1 MLGAHNRTRTGD
13 LILTKNVLYLL
24 SYVGSQWAGQDS
36 NLRRLPP
43 AGLQPAP
50 FAARDTD
57 PGGLNIAILPNRG
70 CFRKLHKVKN
80 AMLEPTKGLEPITGG
95 LQNRCSA
102 N

>member
-57 PGGLNIAILPNRG
+57 PGG
-70 CFRKLHKVKN
+70 
-80 AMLEPTKGLEPITGG
+80 
-95 LQNRCSA
+95 
-102 N
+102 

>member
-1 MLGAHNRTRTGD
+1 METAIIEDFLSGAHNRTRTGD

-36 NLRRLPP
+36 NLRRLSP

-57 PGGLNIAILPNRG
+57 PGGTLPFYQRG
-70 CFRKLHKVKN
+70 PAF
-80 AMLEPTKGLEPITGG
+80 
-95 LQNRCSA
+95 A
-102 N
+102 NLAW